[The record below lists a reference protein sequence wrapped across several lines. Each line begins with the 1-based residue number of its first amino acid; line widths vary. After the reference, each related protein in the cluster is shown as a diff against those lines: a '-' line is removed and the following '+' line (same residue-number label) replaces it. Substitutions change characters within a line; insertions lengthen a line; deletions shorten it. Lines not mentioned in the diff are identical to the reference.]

1 MVVEERKL
9 KVSGSTALAPQKK
22 AVPKKRVKP
31 PKRKRKTDNKREI
44 LKVIRAGGAIFI
56 TGSIAFSI
64 VFRYSTIYS
73 NQKEIISIKDE
84 IGRTKEKNEEL
95 KVNLLKLNNISYVEE
110 IATKDLNMVQPNGD
124 SVAYYELEKN
134 ESKENAT
141 EEKGKI
147 SVLLDK
153 IKNVLFN

>member
-1 MVVEERKL
+1 MIVEERKH
-9 KVSGSTALAPQKK
+9 KVSGSAALAPRKK
-22 AVPKKRVKP
+22 VVPRKRIKTPKK
-31 PKRKRKTDNKREI
+31 KRKTSTKNDV
-44 LKVIRAGGAIFI
+44 LKGIKAGGAILI
-56 TGSIAFSI
+56 TGCVAFSI

-73 NQKEIISIKDE
+73 NQKEIIAIRDE
-84 IGRTKEKNEEL
+84 IGKVKEKNEEL

-110 IATKDLNMVQPNGD
+110 IATKDLKMIEPNGD

-134 ESKENAT
+134 DKKENTT